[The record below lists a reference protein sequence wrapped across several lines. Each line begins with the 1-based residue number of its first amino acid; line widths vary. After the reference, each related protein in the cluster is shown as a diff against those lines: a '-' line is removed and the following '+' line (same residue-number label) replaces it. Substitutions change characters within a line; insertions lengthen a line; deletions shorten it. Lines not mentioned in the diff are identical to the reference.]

1 MATWPSTCWMATA
14 PGASAGSGSSS
25 MRRNT
30 RSAAAQADCSSL
42 MMLAT
47 SLMGPE
53 NRREYSTKLDRLP
66 MERFPHRNKMAPKML
81 TKAKDRLL
89 IKFTEGPV
97 MPP

>member
-1 MATWPSTCWMATA
+1 MATSPRTWTASTA

-30 RSAAAQADCSSL
+30 RSAAAQADWSSL
-42 MMLAT
+42 KILAA

-53 NRREYSTKLDRLP
+53 NRREYSTKLDKSP
-66 MERFPHRNKMAPKML
+66 MDRWPHRYRMAPKML
-81 TKAKDRLL
+81 TKARDRLL
-89 IKFTEGPV
+89 MKFTEGPV